1 MSESVLYDI
10 HDGSIA
16 VITLNR
22 PERRNAISLE
32 VRERLRDAFLRFEA
46 DATVR
51 VAILTGAGDQAFC
64 AGMDLKE
71 AAERKLQVTPPLPVL
86 GQNVKVTKPVIAA
99 VNGHTYAAGW
109 LMAQMCDLCIAA
121 DTAKFGITEAKVG
134 RGFPWAVPLLDMI
147 PQRVALELL
156 MTGRTIS
163 AQRAYEIGFVNTVVP
178 QRDLMPAAIAL
189 AQEIIANAPLTI
201 SAAKEMVAM
210 HGEMGRSAALGWA
223 RRMFDEK
230 VYNSE
235 DAVEGPRA
243 FKEKRK
249 PQWKGR

>member
-1 MSESVLYDI
+1 MSDCVLVERV
-10 HDGSIA
+10 DGAIL

-22 PERRNAISLE
+22 PERRNAISLD
-32 VRERLRDAFLRFEA
+32 VREKLRDAFVAFERD
-46 DATVR
+46 DALR

-86 GQNVKVTKPVIAA
+86 GDTLRVTKPVIAA
-99 VNGHTYAAGW
+99 VNGHTYAGGW
-109 LMAQMCDLCIAA
+109 LLAQMCDLCIAA

-147 PQRVALELL
+147 PRRVALELL

-163 AQRAYEIGFVNTVVP
+163 AQRAYEIGFVNEVVP
-178 QRDLMPAAIAL
+178 LAGLRDAAL
-189 AQEIIANAPLTI
+189 AMAREILANAPLTVA
-201 SAAKEMVAM
+201 AAKEMVAM
-210 HGEMGRSAALGWA
+210 QADLGRSAGLRWA
-223 RRMFDEK
+223 RHYFDEM

-235 DAVEGPRA
+235 DALEGPRA

-249 PQWKGR
+249 PVWKGR

>member
-1 MSESVLYDI
+1 MTNSVLYDVR
-10 HDGSIA
+10 DGAIA

-32 VRERLRDAFLRFEA
+32 MRERLRELFLRFDRDPA
-46 DATVR
+46 LR

-71 AAERKLQVTPPLPVL
+71 AAERKLQVTPPMPVL
-86 GQNVKVTKPVIAA
+86 GDNVRVSKPVIAA
-99 VNGHTYAAGW
+99 VNGHAYAGGW
-109 LMAQMCDLCIAA
+109 LFAQMCDLCIAA

-134 RGFPWAVPLLDMI
+134 RGMPWAVPLLDMI
-147 PQRVALELL
+147 PRRVALELL

-163 AQRAYEIGFVNTVVP
+163 AQRAYEIGFVNQVVAGGE
-178 QRDLMPAAIAL
+178 LMDAALGL
-189 AQEIIANAPLTI
+189 AREIIANAPLTVA
-201 SAAKEMVAM
+201 AAKEMVTMQAD
-210 HGEMGRSAALGWA
+210 MGRTAALRWA
-223 RRMFDEK
+223 RQYFDEN

-235 DAVEGPRA
+235 DAIEGPRA

-249 PQWKGR
+249 PVWKGR

>member
-1 MSESVLYDI
+1 MTDCVLYEVRE
-10 HDGSIA
+10 SAIA
-16 VITLNR
+16 LITLNR

-32 VRERLRDAFLRFEA
+32 VREKLREAFTAFERDPA
-46 DATVR
+46 LR

-71 AAERKLQVTPPLPVL
+71 AAERKLQVTPPIPIL
-86 GQNVKVTKPVIAA
+86 GDNLRVTKPVIAA

-109 LMAQMCDLCIAA
+109 LLAQMCDLCIAA

-156 MTGRTIS
+156 MTGRTIA
-163 AQRAYEIGFVNTVVP
+163 AQRAYEIGFVNAVVP
-178 QRDLMPAAIAL
+178 AAELLDAATIMAR
-189 AQEIIANAPLTI
+189 EIIANAPLTVA
-201 SAAKEMVAM
+201 AAKEMVAM
-210 HGEMGRSAALGWA
+210 QAEMGRSAALRWA
-223 RRMFDEK
+223 RQMFEEK

-235 DAVEGPRA
+235 DAIEGPRA

-249 PQWKGR
+249 PAWKGR

>member
-1 MSESVLYDI
+1 MTDVVLYEIRDER
-10 HDGSIA
+10 IA
-16 VITLNR
+16 LITLNR
-22 PERRNAISLE
+22 PERRNAISLDL
-32 VRERLRDAFLRFEA
+32 RERLRESLVRFESDPA
-46 DATVR
+46 LR

-71 AAERKLQVTPPLPVL
+71 AAERKLQVTPPLPIIGDNL
-86 GQNVKVTKPVIAA
+86 RVTKPVIAA

-109 LMAQMCDLCIAA
+109 LLAQMCDLCVAS
-121 DTAKFGITEAKVG
+121 DNAKFGITEAKVG

-156 MTGRTIS
+156 MTGRTIG
-163 AQRAYEIGFVNTVVP
+163 AQRAYEIGFVNAVVP
-178 QRDLMPAAIAL
+178 QAELLPAALAL
-189 AQEIIANAPLTI
+189 AAEIIANAPLTVA
-201 SAAKEMVAM
+201 AAKEMVAM
-210 HGEMGRSAALGWA
+210 QREMGRSAALRWA
-223 RRMFDEK
+223 RQMFEDK
-230 VYNSE
+230 VYRSE

>member
-1 MSESVLYDI
+1 MTDVVLYEIRDER
-10 HDGSIA
+10 IA
-16 VITLNR
+16 LITLNR
-22 PERRNAISLE
+22 PERRNAISLD
-32 VRERLRDAFLRFEA
+32 VRERLRDSFVRFESDPA
-46 DATVR
+46 LR

-71 AAERKLQVTPPLPVL
+71 AAERKLQVTPPLPII
-86 GQNVKVTKPVIAA
+86 GDNVRVTKPVIAA

-109 LMAQMCDLCIAA
+109 LLAQMCDLCIASNN
-121 DTAKFGITEAKVG
+121 AKFGITEAKVG

-156 MTGRTIS
+156 MTGRTIG
-163 AQRAYEIGFVNTVVP
+163 AQRAYEIGFVNAVVP
-178 QRDLMPAAIAL
+178 QAELMPAALAL
-189 AQEIIANAPLTI
+189 AGEIIANAPLTVA
-201 SAAKEMVAM
+201 AAKEMVAM
-210 HGEMGRSAALGWA
+210 QREMGRSAALRWA
-223 RRMFDEK
+223 RQMFEDK
-230 VYNSE
+230 VYRSE

>member
-1 MSESVLYDI
+1 MNDCVLYEVRE
-10 HDGSIA
+10 SAIA
-16 VITLNR
+16 LITLNR

-32 VRERLRDAFLRFEA
+32 VREKLRDAFVAFERDPA
-46 DATVR
+46 LR

-71 AAERKLQVTPPLPVL
+71 AAERKLQVTPPIPIL
-86 GQNVKVTKPVIAA
+86 GDNLRVTKPVIAA

-109 LMAQMCDLCIAA
+109 LLAQMCDLCIAS

-147 PQRVALELL
+147 PQRVAVELL
-156 MTGRTIS
+156 MTGRTIT
-163 AQRAYEIGFVNTVVP
+163 AQRAYEIGFVNAVVP
-178 QRDLMPAAIAL
+178 AAELMPAAL
-189 AQEIIANAPLTI
+189 AMAREVIANAPLTVV
-201 SAAKEMVAM
+201 AAKEMVAM
-210 HGEMGRSAALGWA
+210 QAEMGRSAALRWA
-223 RRMFDEK
+223 RQMFEEK

-235 DAVEGPRA
+235 DALEGPRA

-249 PQWKGR
+249 PAWKGR

>member
-1 MSESVLYDI
+1 MTDSVLYDVR
-10 HDGSIA
+10 DGAIA
-16 VITLNR
+16 LITLNR

-32 VRERLRDAFLRFEA
+32 VREKLRDAFLDFERNPA
-46 DATVR
+46 LR

-71 AAERKLQVTPPLPVL
+71 AAERKLQVTPPLPIL
-86 GQNVKVTKPVIAA
+86 GDTIRVTKPVIAA

-109 LMAQMCDLCIAA
+109 LLAQMCDLCIAA
-121 DTAKFGITEAKVG
+121 DTAKFGITEAKLG

-156 MTGRTIS
+156 MTGRAIT
-163 AQRAYEIGFVNTVVP
+163 AQRAYEIGFVNAVVP
-178 QRDLMPAAIAL
+178 ASELLPAAVAL
-189 AQEIIANAPLTI
+189 AHEIIANAPLTVA
-201 SAAKEMVAM
+201 AAKEMVAM
-210 HGEMGRSAALGWA
+210 QADLGRTAALRWA
-223 RRMFDEK
+223 RQMFEEK

-235 DAVEGPRA
+235 DAIEGPRA

>member
-1 MSESVLYDI
+1 MS
-10 HDGSIA
+10 GSLLVETVDAAI
-16 VITLNR
+16 VIITLNR

-32 VRERLRDAFLRFEA
+32 LREQLRAAFLDFER
-46 DATVR
+46 DPGLR

-71 AAERKLQVTPPLPVL
+71 AAERSLQVTPPLPIL
-86 GQNVKVTKPVIAA
+86 GDNLRVTKPVIAA
-99 VNGHTYAAGW
+99 VNGHTYAGGW
-109 LMAQMCDLCIAA
+109 LLAQMCDLCIAA

-156 MTGRTIS
+156 MTGRTID
-163 AQRAYEIGFVNTVVP
+163 AHRAREIGFVNEVVP
-178 QRDLMPAAIAL
+178 L
-189 AQEIIANAPLTI
+189 AQLRDAALRMAREIIANAPLTVA
-201 SAAKEMVAM
+201 AAKEMVAM
-210 HGEMGRSAALGWA
+210 HADLGRSAALRWA
-223 RRMFDEK
+223 RRHFDEH

-235 DAVEGPRA
+235 DAIEGPRA

-249 PQWKGR
+249 PVWKGR